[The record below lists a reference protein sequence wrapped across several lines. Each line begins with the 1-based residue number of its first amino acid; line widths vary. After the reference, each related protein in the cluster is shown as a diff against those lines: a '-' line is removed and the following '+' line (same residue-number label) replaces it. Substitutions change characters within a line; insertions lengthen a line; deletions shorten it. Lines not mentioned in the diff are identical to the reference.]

1 MAESS
6 SAAKRARQSER
17 RRQRNR
23 AVRSATRTQIRKA
36 LPLIEEGRL
45 QEAEAAVREAVKALD
60 KAAEKGIIHPNNAA
74 RRKSRLVT
82 KYGAAAAAAAATP
95 EPAPT
100 PPKTR
105 ARRSK
110 KEAGS

>member
-1 MAESS
+1 
-6 SAAKRARQSER
+6 
-17 RRQRNR
+17 
-23 AVRSATRTQIRKA
+23 VRSATRTQIRKA

-45 QEAEAAVREAVKALD
+45 QEAEAAVREAVKTLD

-82 KYGAAAAAAAATP
+82 KYATAATAAAAAP
-95 EPAPT
+95 EPS

-105 ARRSK
+105 ARRK
-110 KEAGS
+110 KATGS